1 MSLRTGQSPGEFGNY
16 SAYLAAQD
24 TRPLGYTT
32 YHSFTELNASGAS
45 ARYID
50 ALRRTVCAARH
61 PPLLPLL
68 GTEPATRAVLRASL
82 WCVVPPIRPPCQGLF
97 SGLAESGRWFR
108 EALGDEQHVVLPHVS
123 LALTPGATVLP
134 LINAGAYDGALRE
147 FADAI
152 PRLGRPMFLRIG

>member
-1 MSLRTGQSPGEFGNY
+1 MYLRTGQSPGEFGNY
-16 SAYLAAQD
+16 SAYLASQD

-32 YHSFTELNASGAS
+32 YHSFVELNASGAS

-50 ALRRTVCAARH
+50 ALRRTVY
-61 PPLLPLL
+61 
-68 GTEPATRAVLRASL
+68 
-82 WCVVPPIRPPCQGLF
+82 VPPIRPPCLGLF